1 MDAAARGGAGEAGLR
16 KPRCLGRVAA
26 ESRSTPA
33 AQLLPHGTRPLRL
46 SWLLRDITSL
56 PRSSAIPRL
65 PRDRL
70 ALEPSSQPCL
80 PRRAPRLLR
89 VPDYPC
95 RQCLSPPFA
104 VARSP
109 PSHMSSPTE
118 SPQSHSRSP
127 LTNAPISSPTN
138 IAFSNAPDGRVP
150 EHEQLSVAFVKGG
163 KRKRLSKVC
172 RYLLPTR
179 RVFSYCFR
187 LATHAIRASADA
199 MGRVRTRV

>member
-1 MDAAARGGAGEAGLR
+1 MSSHLS
-16 KPRCLGRVAA
+16 PVYLVAHPTSS
-26 ESRSTPA
+26 ESLT
-33 AQLLPHGTRPLRL
+33 
-46 SWLLRDITSL
+46 
-56 PRSSAIPRL
+56 
-65 PRDRL
+65 
-70 ALEPSSQPCL
+70 
-80 PRRAPRLLR
+80 AP
-89 VPDYPC
+89 VDS
-95 RQCLSPPFA
+95 LSPPFA
-104 VARSP
+104 VAHSP

-138 IAFSNAPDGRVP
+138 MAFSNAPDGRAP

-172 RYLLPTR
+172 RYQLPTR

-199 MGRVRTRV
+199 MGQVRTRVYFHLGRADSAVFFSSLQQLVGVSRKSRSHVLTLS